1 MSKWIAYFT
10 GLILSLMIYFNGQL
24 SLVTTTYFSNVVYH
38 GIGVLFF
45 GIILF
50 VFNRN
55 NISRPFKW
63 HYMLPGIMGSL
74 TIIINNFV
82 MAEIGVT
89 LMIALTM
96 LGQVMTSLIID
107 QYGLLG
113 KTVSKT
119 HYNQWIGVGVMSVGL
134 WIMIF

>member
-24 SLVTTTYFSNVVYH
+24 SMVTTTYVSNVVYH

-45 GIILF
+45 GITLF
-50 VFNRN
+50 LFGKNK
-55 NISRPFKW
+55 ISTPFKW
-63 HYMLPGIMGSL
+63 HYILPGIMGSL

-96 LGQVMTSLIID
+96 MGQVVTSLIID

-113 KTVSKT
+113 KTASKT
-119 HYNQWIGVGVMSVGL
+119 HYKQWIGISVMSLGI
-134 WIMIF
+134 WIMLF

>member
-24 SLVTTTYFSNVVYH
+24 SMVTTTYLSNVVYH
-38 GIGVLFF
+38 GIGVVFF

-50 VFNRN
+50 VFGRN
-55 NISRPFKW
+55 KISTPFKW
-63 HYMLPGIMGSL
+63 HYILPGVMGSL

-82 MAEIGVT
+82 MVEIGVT

-96 LGQVMTSLIID
+96 LGQVVTSLIID
-107 QYGLLG
+107 QFGLLG
-113 KTVSKT
+113 KAVSKI
-119 HYNQWIGVGVMSVGL
+119 HYKQWIGVGVMSMGL
-134 WIMIF
+134 WIMLF